1 MEMTTDCIS
10 KFTDEY
16 RWLSNFWPIEVVM
29 DGETYP
35 SVEHAYQ
42 AAKTLPEHREQFKS
56 CTAGQAKRLG
66 RRVPMRPEWED
77 IKIAVM
83 RDLIQQKFTFGSN
96 LSESLL
102 RTSPMALVEG
112 NHWGDTFWGV
122 CDGVGQNH
130 LGNLLM
136 EQRDFLRKILVYEVS
151 KLNAKNGLSL
161 AGCDTLTGMGYMKHH
176 GDGDYRWVIDK
187 LEHASVWLLRVI
199 YNHRDREV

>member
-1 MEMTTDCIS
+1 MNTDCIS

-16 RWLSNFWPIEVVM
+16 RWLSNFWPVEVVL

-42 AAKTLPEHREQFKS
+42 AAKTHPEHREQFKH

-83 RDLIQQKFTFGSN
+83 RDLIQQKFALDSKLGEELLGTGSM
-96 LSESLL
+96 
-102 RTSPMALVEG
+102 TLVEG

-136 EQRDFLRKILVYEVS
+136 EQRDNLVCLMFEDLQAICDSILQNQNTE
-151 KLNAKNGLSL
+151 
-161 AGCDTLTGMGYMKHH
+161 
-176 GDGDYRWVIDK
+176 R
-187 LEHASVWLLRVI
+187 
-199 YNHRDREV
+199 